1 MNKGKR
7 YGVSLLGLLLLIGG
21 GSAQAAPN
29 RPISQPEQQSTPSAP
44 VVIQQEQT
52 ATDYYE
58 GELRA
63 PQGPRCCRSLRAAAH
78 GSGCGRFSMVVAGS
92 SLARW
97 LGLRGILV
105 TLVFSGLGTRAAA
118 RQVRLSRD
126 ALIHTDRAFVYPFQ
140 TMWNAVKDVNTDK
153 VRSWR
158 MSIRWKNSGNTPT
171 RHLRMWTNLSV
182 RTDTLL
188 SDFDFPDEGA
198 GDIPTLIAPQATVD
212 TQELELSLDDLELAI
227 AGKRHLYAW
236 GWAEYDDVFDR
247 TRRHRTEFCYKI
259 NVGGNPRDPNKM
271 TFRWITHDRYN
282 GADEECETPLKATSS
297 KDMGDK

>member
-52 ATDYYE
+52 ATDYYK

-97 LGLRGILV
+97 LGLRGYPCH
-105 TLVFSGLGTRAAA
+105 SRRARAAGRVVLRHCE
-118 RQVRLSRD
+118 RQRSNPVAVLGSWIASSRSLLAMTRPDVQRERTCSFTSPRRAGRGRSVERSETVRVRRRCRESE
-126 ALIHTDRAFVYPFQ
+126 PGG
-140 TMWNAVKDVNTDK
+140 NAPSP
-153 VRSWR
+153 RPS
-158 MSIRWKNSGNTPT
+158 P
-171 RHLRMWTNLSV
+171 
-182 RTDTLL
+182 
-188 SDFDFPDEGA
+188 
-198 GDIPTLIAPQATVD
+198 
-212 TQELELSLDDLELAI
+212 
-227 AGKRHLYAW
+227 
-236 GWAEYDDVFDR
+236 R
-247 TRRHRTEFCYKI
+247 TRGE
-259 NVGGNPRDPNKM
+259 GGREPQRLNKV
-271 TFRWITHDRYN
+271 H
-282 GADEECETPLKATSS
+282 AK
-297 KDMGDK
+297 